1 MSIKPLYTTRA
12 TASGAGRDGTSGTDD
27 GNLSVKLVM
36 PKELGGA
43 GGEGTNP
50 EQLFATGY
58 AACFLSAL
66 KLIARQDKV
75 TLPETTTASAEVGI
89 GAREDGGFG
98 LVVSLAIDVP
108 GIEASVADDLIAK
121 AHAVC
126 PYSAAIKGN
135 VDVTLAR
142 A

>member
-1 MSIKPLYTTRA
+1 MADAPLYTA
-12 TASGAGRDGTSGTDD
+12 SSTASGAGRNGRAETSDGA
-27 GNLSVKLVM
+27 LSVTLTM

-58 AACFLSAL
+58 AGCFLSAL
-66 KLIARQDKV
+66 QMVARQEKV
-75 TLPETTTASAEVGI
+75 KLDDASRITADVGI
-89 GAREDGGFG
+89 VKQGAGFG
-98 LVVSLAIDVP
+98 LTVTLRADLP
-108 GIEASVADDLIAK
+108 GLEPATVDDLLEK

-126 PYSAAIKGN
+126 PYSNATRGN
-135 VDVTLAR
+135 IPVDLAR